1 MLTNCMCALHVVSLS
16 DTQILVIL
24 GMLVRLL
31 TWLPALAGL
40 LVTLAVIPLTTVL
53 SQRWEVWR
61 ERLLVRTDARVKLVT
76 EAVTG
81 GSRGLLCTQAA
92 EQGGVREGAL
102 PKGLEGLT
110 IVTDK

>member
-1 MLTNCMCALHVVSLS
+1 MCGLHVVSPS
-16 DTQILVIL
+16 HAQILVIL

-81 GSRGLLCTQAA
+81 GSP
-92 EQGGVREGAL
+92 GVCSAHRQQSREEFEKQRL
-102 PKGLEGLT
+102 PRTLPCC
-110 IVTDK
+110 